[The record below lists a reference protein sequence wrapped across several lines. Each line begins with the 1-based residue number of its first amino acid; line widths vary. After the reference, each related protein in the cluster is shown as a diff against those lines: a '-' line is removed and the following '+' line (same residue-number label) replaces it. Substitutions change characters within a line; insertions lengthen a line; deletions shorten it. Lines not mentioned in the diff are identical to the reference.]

1 MLRLRLTTRAG
12 TRPYGVGYLFAGY
25 DRHFGFQV
33 YVSDPS
39 GNYGGWK
46 ATAMGKNKQTATDMF
61 KTEYTATTTVSEALT
76 LSVAVLAKL
85 MDITPTADRM
95 EFFVMRMGDDGKV
108 AQHVL
113 SAAEVA
119 TLFTRAEAAA
129 ATKGDS

>member
-1 MLRLRLTTRAG
+1 M
-12 TRPYGVGYLFAGY
+12 GYLFAGY